1 MPYKDPEKR
10 REYEKK
16 RKERVKSDPVKSE
29 RLKQSLK
36 ESSKKYWEKIKTDPK
51 LHEEYKERHRELD
64 RKRDRNRPQDK
75 EYRKERW
82 IKIKSDPELHKKHNE
97 VTLIATRKFMEN
109 PIKRER
115 KYTQAREIKREI
127 KNKLFEILGGRK
139 CVDCNE
145 EREEVLQF
153 DHIKNNGYE
162 DRKKFYKHPETMR
175 KFYVENPELAKQTFK
190 VRCGNCNLLKRLE
203 HDRVGYKI
211 NYETKV
217 YKDKIFQIF
226 DNRCSKCG
234 FNNISCL
241 TLDHRNGEGRKE
253 RKSRFGG
260 YYIRFYKYYS
270 EHPEEA
276 KQNLELLCFNCNL
289 VKKHL
294 NGENT
299 YQY

>member
-10 REYEKK
+10 KAYEK
-16 RKERVKSDPVKSE
+16 RKLERIKSDPVLLAKRKE
-29 RLKQSLK
+29 QSKLG
-36 ESSKKYWEKIKTDPK
+36 SKKYWEKIKSNPQ
-51 LHEEYKERHRELD
+51 LHEEYKEKHREID
-64 RKRDRNRPQDK
+64 KKRDRNTEKDK
-75 EYRKERW
+75 QYRKERW
-82 IKIKSDPELHKKHNE
+82 EKIKSDDILLEKHSERTRIGMKKYKELHKDE
-97 VTLIATRKFMEN
+97 LTE
-109 PIKRER
+109 KRR
-115 KYTQAREIKREI
+115 NRKREI
-127 KNKLFEILGGRK
+127 KNELFKILGGSK
-139 CVDCNE
+139 CIYCSE
-145 EREEVLQF
+145 SREEALNF
-153 DHIKNNGYE
+153 DHIENNGYQ
-162 DRKKFYKHPETMR
+162 DYVKKFHNHAEVMR
-175 KFYVENPELAKQTFK
+175 AYYVNNPDIARKSLQ
-190 VRCGNCNLLKRLE
+190 VLCGNCNLIRRFE
-203 HDRVGYKI
+203 HERFGFKI
-211 NYETKV
+211 NSETKV

-241 TLDHRNGEGRKE
+241 TLDHRKGEGRKE